1 VKTLPLIECCTPL
14 AGSTLSEEEAVELE
28 QLFRAVADKHRLR
41 ILNLLLTAGDP
52 VCVCEFVPALGLS
65 QATVSY
71 HLKQL
76 IEAGLLAKERRSYYV
91 YYRIAP
97 HALERLRAL
106 LAPSPRLV
114 EAV

>member
-1 VKTLPLIECCTPL
+1 MERLPLIDCCTPL
-14 AGSTLSEEEAVELE
+14 AGSTLSDGETLELE
-28 QLFRAVADKHRLR
+28 QLFQAVADRHRIR
-41 ILNLLLTAGDP
+41 ILNLLLTAEDP
-52 VCVCEFVPALGLS
+52 VCVCEFVPTLGLS

-76 IEAGLLAKERRSYYV
+76 SDAGLLLKERRSYYV

-97 HALERLRAL
+97 EALERLRAL
-106 LAPSPRLV
+106 LAPTPRLA